1 MRFDWYQATIPEH
14 PIVLV
19 DALKTALAPNGT
31 VLEGRGRHNYHQ
43 SFRICNVRGERLAEV
58 LAGGSNGH
66 PNAASSGEATP
77 AFVEAVRAAWPAH
90 RVTRFDSA
98 EDMAQEGALAALE
111 VTCRGLAKDLNI
123 RGRAVVPDDPS
134 EGRTYYLGAPSSDNR
149 VRLYDKTA
157 ETRAKLPQERHAE
170 VPDHWARLEVQVRP
184 RKEWKIYAAQATPE
198 EAWGF
203 AGWTHE
209 LARRVFSLQIDRIT
223 MQAGRE
229 TDDERAF
236 RYMIMQYG
244 PMLQRLLHDV
254 GTWDCVGLTIG
265 EAITEHQARRR
276 RGMGNP

>member
-14 PIVLV
+14 PLV
-19 DALKTALAPNGT
+19 VIDTLKEALAPDGD
-31 VLEGRGRHNYHQ
+31 VIEGRGRHNYLQ
-43 SFRICNVRGERLAEV
+43 SFRIRDARGERVAEV

-66 PNAASSGEATP
+66 PNVASSGIFTP
-77 AFVEAVRAAWPAH
+77 GFVDVVRASWPAH

-98 EDMAQEGALAALE
+98 EDMAQKGALEELE
-111 VTCRGLAKDLNI
+111 ATCRGLAKDLGI
-123 RGRAVVPDDPS
+123 KGRAVVPDNPE
-134 EGRTYYLGAPSSDNR
+134 EGRTYYLGAPSSDTR

-157 ETRAKLPQERHAE
+157 ETRAKLPPERHSE

-184 RKEWKIYAAQATPE
+184 RKEWKQYAAQATPE

-209 LARRVFSLQIDRIT
+209 LAKRALSLQIDRVT

-236 RYMIMQYG
+236 RYMVMQYG
-244 PMLQRLLHDV
+244 PLLQRMFRDL

-265 EAITEHQARRR
+265 DAIKKHRDQRKR
-276 RGMGNP
+276 